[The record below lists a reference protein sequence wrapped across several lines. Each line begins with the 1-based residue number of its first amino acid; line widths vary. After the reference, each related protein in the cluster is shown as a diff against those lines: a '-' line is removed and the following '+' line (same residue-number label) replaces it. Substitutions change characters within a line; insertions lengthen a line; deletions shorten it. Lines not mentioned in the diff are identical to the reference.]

1 MHFLDSW
8 TELSPLDLGR
18 LLLPAACVAL
28 CILLPGRRVARI
40 AAAGV
45 ALSVLLL
52 REIGAWPL
60 IAAWSAVWALVAWRA
75 GAATSRTG
83 PASTTRVGG
92 VESGAVGLMLGV
104 ALLALLVAAV
114 ARQNLSPEDGRRAS
128 WGLLVMGLGLL
139 HLMLR
144 RHALRA
150 LVAFAAL
157 GLGLQ
162 MLNGVARSAQVP
174 GTLPAEGRVLLAT
187 LIVLALVG
195 RVAWA
200 RQCAAGSASVS
211 DAHDLHD

>member
-114 ARQNLSPEDGRRAS
+114 ARQKLSPEGGRRAS
-128 WGLLVMGLGLL
+128 WG
-139 HLMLR
+139 
-144 RHALRA
+144 
-150 LVAFAAL
+150 
-157 GLGLQ
+157 
-162 MLNGVARSAQVP
+162 
-174 GTLPAEGRVLLAT
+174 LLAT

-195 RVAWA
+195 RVALG
-200 RQCAAGSASVS
+200 RPGAAGGAWGRG
-211 DAHDLHD
+211 ARELPG